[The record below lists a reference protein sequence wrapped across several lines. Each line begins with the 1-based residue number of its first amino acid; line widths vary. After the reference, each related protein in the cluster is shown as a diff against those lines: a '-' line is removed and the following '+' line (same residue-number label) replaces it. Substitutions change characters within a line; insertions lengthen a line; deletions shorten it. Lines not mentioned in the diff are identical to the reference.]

1 MRVMVCCCCCC
12 CSATAALLLS
22 CGLPILSVLLL
33 CVHSSSGRMGVGG
46 SIVAEQRSSRVVVV
60 GGMVVS
66 AIPDTKTLS
75 QGYFVSAP
83 TRKLIKNLGLFDM
96 SPTCRRHVADI
107 PS

>member
-1 MRVMVCCCCCC
+1 MVRVRVMVCCCCCC

-60 GGMVVS
+60 GGMVVLT
-66 AIPDTKTLS
+66 IPDTKILC
-75 QGYFVSAP
+75 QG
-83 TRKLIKNLGLFDM
+83 
-96 SPTCRRHVADI
+96 HVRVGAGMHVV
-107 PS
+107 